1 MVWCGGG
8 DSKDGSGGVECWQKK
23 AMVAMISDND
33 NVDGGGNNSDDS
45 GVFFFGGE
53 MIVVLIAQRNW
64 SNKGKREKRKTFFF
78 NPINFGLY
86 FFDLKK
92 KLFNIFNHIKHQKKP
107 KK

>member
-45 GVFFFGGE
+45 GVFFWRRDDSGVDCTKE
-53 MIVVLIAQRNW
+53 LI
-64 SNKGKREKRKTFFF
+64 E
-78 NPINFGLY
+78 
-86 FFDLKK
+86 
-92 KLFNIFNHIKHQKKP
+92 
-107 KK
+107 